1 MYSMFRHDATVS
13 KNARSNLNHFA
24 YINDPYRIFK
34 GLAVEPIYTLGPN
47 PTEPAWISVISD

>member
-1 MYSMFRHDATVS
+1 MFRHDATVS